1 MYALSLWSTYL
12 LSRFSGSAE
21 DDKGEKR
28 GGSFG
33 GRLKVALYSVVYK
46 KKVQANSGKKNEVWN
61 LFCSTFQGPLRGIL
75 IVITLI

>member
-1 MYALSLWSTYL
+1 MYTLSPWSTYL

-46 KKVQANSGKKNEVWN
+46 KKSSSQLWKKE
-61 LFCSTFQGPLRGIL
+61 
-75 IVITLI
+75 